1 MTIEEMYGNAKA
13 LVEDRTYNIG
23 EISEKTGLQKTANG
37 WVKPKSNKKES
48 VKSEQINKTWSQ
60 SDVVK
65 SVPNGWKKD
74 DGVTT
79 VPNGYVA
86 ITNGKSRFG
95 EGGRETKIIKEEYF
109 KKADNKTT
117 KAKKDASGA
126 DVFNNKHYKD
136 DVRTAEG
143 EAKIVSQ
150 MDTKGIQR
158 RINELEALKKQNGG
172 ELGIYGERELKIKKA
187 ELEKRSGKS
196 TSIPFNPKTLEY
208 KEKNSKGEWETKK
221 FEPEELLEEMQE
233 MRKEYKTSNKK
244 DSLEQIDREIAGLQE
259 YIKNQNKQNT
269 GSKLSPE
276 KKQKWENDAK
286 NSTIAT
292 LKNKV
297 KAMEDSKGINPHAEE
312 IIEIYNKELNERNQN
327 SEKVYNDKSMKP
339 IQRDSA
345 CRITADTKIRLKK

>member
-1 MTIEEMYGNAKA
+1 MKTIEQMYNEAKA

-117 KAKKDASGA
+117 KA
-126 DVFNNKHYKD
+126 
-136 DVRTAEG
+136 
-143 EAKIVSQ
+143 
-150 MDTKGIQR
+150 
-158 RINELEALKKQNGG
+158 
-172 ELGIYGERELKIKKA
+172 
-187 ELEKRSGKS
+187 ELEKR
-196 TSIPFNPKTLEY
+196 
-208 KEKNSKGEWETKK
+208 
-221 FEPEELLEEMQE
+221 
-233 MRKEYKTSNKK
+233 
-244 DSLEQIDREIAGLQE
+244 
-259 YIKNQNKQNT
+259 NKQNN

-312 IIEIYNKELNERNQN
+312 IIEIYNKEINERDPN

-339 IQRDSA
+339 IQKDSA